1 MADATDGARVAVVTG
16 ASRGL
21 GKGIAAA
28 LGSQGWTVYVTG
40 RSSGRPTE
48 PELGGTIEESARA
61 VSDRGGVGVG
71 VVCDH
76 REDDQVSALF
86 ERVQTECGHLDVLV
100 NNAFF
105 LSPSFFDG
113 TPFWERPLSEWDLV
127 DVGLRSHY
135 VATVCAAP
143 MMVARG
149 QGLIVH
155 TSSFGARYYGSSV
168 AYGIGKAGVERLAR
182 DAGHELGPFGVT
194 SISLWPGLM
203 STERTVANFAK
214 DPAFLGGMSLDI
226 AESPE
231 FSGRVIDALA
241 SDPDVTRHNGK
252 TLVGAEIAL
261 DYGVTDID
269 GSQPA
274 SLRHIYGGGPLED
287 TADAGPPRV
296 LTPTG
301 PDRTCGPDQ
310 SGREPKGP
318 ETYGA
323 TSASVS
329 PSMPARLAAR
339 SAGSRWRAAKA
350 AGAT

>member
-1 MADATDGARVAVVTG
+1 MADVTGSPRVAVVTG

-21 GKGIAAA
+21 GKGIATA

-40 RSSGRPTE
+40 RSSGQPTE
-48 PELGGTIEESARA
+48 PELGGTIEASARA
-61 VSDRGGVGVG
+61 VTAGGGVGVG

-76 REDDQVSALF
+76 RDDDQVAALF
-86 ERVQTECGHLDVLV
+86 DRVRTECGQLDLLV

-113 TPFWERPLSEWDLV
+113 TPFWERPLSEWDMV

-135 VATVCAAP
+135 VASVHAAP

-203 STERTVANFAK
+203 STERTVTNFAK
-214 DPAFLGGMSLDI
+214 DPAFLGGMTLDI

-241 SDPDVTRHNGK
+241 TDPDVSRHNGK
-252 TLVGAEIAL
+252 SLVGAEVAL
-261 DYGVTDID
+261 DYGVTDTD

-287 TADAGPPRV
+287 TAGA
-296 LTPTG
+296 
-301 PDRTCGPDQ
+301 DRPQ
-310 SGREPKGP
+310 S
-318 ETYGA
+318 
-323 TSASVS
+323 
-329 PSMPARLAAR
+329 
-339 SAGSRWRAAKA
+339 
-350 AGAT
+350 

>member
-1 MADATDGARVAVVTG
+1 MADVTGSPRVAVVTG

-21 GKGIAAA
+21 GRGIATA

-40 RSSGRPTE
+40 RSSGQPTE
-48 PELGGTIEESARA
+48 PELGGTIEDSARA
-61 VSDRGGVGVG
+61 VTAGGGVGVA

-76 REDDQVSALF
+76 RDDDQVAALF
-86 ERVQTECGHLDVLV
+86 DRVHTECGQLDLLV

-113 TPFWERPLSEWDLV
+113 TPFWERPLSEWDMV

-135 VATVCAAP
+135 VASVYAAP

-203 STERTVANFAK
+203 STERTVTNFAK
-214 DPAFLGGMSLDI
+214 DPAFLGGMTLDI

-241 SDPDVTRHNGK
+241 TDPDVSRHNGK
-252 TLVGAEIAL
+252 SLVGAEVAL
-261 DYGVTDID
+261 DYGVTDTD
-269 GSQPA
+269 GSQPT
-274 SLRHIYGGGPLED
+274 SLRRIYGGGPLED
-287 TADAGPPRV
+287 TAG
-296 LTPTG
+296 G
-301 PDRTCGPDQ
+301 DRPQ
-310 SGREPKGP
+310 F
-318 ETYGA
+318 
-323 TSASVS
+323 
-329 PSMPARLAAR
+329 
-339 SAGSRWRAAKA
+339 
-350 AGAT
+350 